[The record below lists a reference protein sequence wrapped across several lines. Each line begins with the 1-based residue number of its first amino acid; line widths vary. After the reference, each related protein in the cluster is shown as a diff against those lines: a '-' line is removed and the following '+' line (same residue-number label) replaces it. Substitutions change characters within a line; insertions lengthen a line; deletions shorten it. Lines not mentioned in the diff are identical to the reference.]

1 MNKFI
6 MALDAGTTSTMAIL
20 FDKDSNIVSASQQEF
35 TQYYP
40 KSGWVEHDTMEI
52 LAATI
57 EVSRDVIQRAGISE
71 EQVSAIGIREKP
83 LLYGTRIQE
92 SLYIMLLCGSAE
104 ELRKSVKSLKKKG
117 WQVYLEKKRGL
128 CLMHTFL
135 RPS

>member
-6 MALDAGTTSTMAIL
+6 MALDAGTTSTRAIL

-40 KSGWVEHDTMEI
+40 KSGWVEHDPMEI

-71 EQVSAIGIREKP
+71 EQVSAIGITNQRK
-83 LLYGTRIQE
+83 TTVR
-92 SLYIMLLCGSAE
+92 SRSE
-104 ELRKSVKSLKKKG
+104 ERRVGKECRSRWSP
-117 WQVYLEKKRGL
+117 Y
-128 CLMHTFL
+128 H
-135 RPS
+135 